1 MASCPHSGCKGQGFP
16 GAKCNTCGSVWCKNG
31 NCPGTM
37 GKRQGSRVNGAV
49 CQSCRKGKIEYIR

>member
-1 MASCPHSGCKGQGFP
+1 MAACPHSGCNGQGFP
-16 GAKCNTCGSVWCKNG
+16 GAKCGTCGSVWCKNG

-37 GKRQGSRVNGAV
+37 GKRQGSRGNGAL